1 LGTSFSERA
10 VRPIASS
17 VAIDGGAYAG
27 APPARAHLH
36 RLQESTRPWMPN
48 VITSK
53 LEANTEYSGLQNAN
67 KVLTMLISC
76 SFQKMEGE

>member
-1 LGTSFSERA
+1 
-10 VRPIASS
+10 
-17 VAIDGGAYAG
+17 
-27 APPARAHLH
+27 
-36 RLQESTRPWMPN
+36 MPN

-67 KVLTMLISC
+67 TVLTMLISC